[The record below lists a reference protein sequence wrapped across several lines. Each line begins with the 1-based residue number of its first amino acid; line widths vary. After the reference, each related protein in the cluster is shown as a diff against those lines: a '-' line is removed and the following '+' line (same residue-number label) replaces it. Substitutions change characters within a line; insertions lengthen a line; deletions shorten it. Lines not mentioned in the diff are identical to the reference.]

1 MSPSPLNL
9 LSGMVVAPTLGTPS
23 GLPARCPAVDQKH
36 VHVPSRSAS
45 HSLIAQHGGYELSG
59 GPRSALSRCAHA
71 AAGLLTSGQLAPAV
85 DFVVRHPEAL
95 ISLLSLS
102 LSATIGA
109 PWRSCAGL
117 TAAPHPASARR
128 AKHTHARVALT

>member
-1 MSPSPLNL
+1 MHQAAQHPTASLRSMVGMSCLAAHAAL
-9 LSGMVVAPTLGTPS
+9 LS
-23 GLPARCPAVDQKH
+23 R
-36 VHVPSRSAS
+36 R
-45 HSLIAQHGGYELSG
+45 
-59 GPRSALSRCAHA
+59 AHA